1 MSTQTLDIL
10 EPLQAILGDRAV
22 LADAM
27 EAERRRRDYM
37 VSAVAPAIVVYP
49 LSTEE
54 VSQVL
59 KLCND
64 RRQPVVPQGG
74 LTGLSG
80 GATPGREGM
89 VALSL
94 DRMRAIEE
102 IDLNAAVMTV
112 QAGAVLQTVQEAAD
126 DAGMLFPLDLGGRGS
141 AQVGGLIGTNA
152 GGNRVLRYG
161 MMRDLVMGVEA
172 VLADGSVVS
181 SLNKM
186 LKNNT
191 GYDLKQLFIGSEGT
205 LGVVTRANLKLFSK
219 PAGAATALCGLAS
232 YDAALALLRR
242 ARAMLGG
249 TLSAFEVMWSDFY
262 EMGVREFGR
271 RPLAGPHGLYVLLD
285 ALGADSEADD
295 ARFEALIAA
304 AIEAGEVD
312 DAVIAQ
318 STQQTRE
325 LWKIRET
332 PAEFPRMFSPHI
344 PFDVSVPT
352 GQIGDFAAEIDRRMK
367 AALPTL
373 NTVYFGHVA
382 DSNLHVGVQA
392 AHGEDP
398 ALVKQVVYDVVRDF
412 KGSIS
417 AEHGIGTEKKKYL
430 GYSRSPVELALMRSL
445 KDTLD
450 PNGVLNP
457 GKVLEPV

>member
-10 EPLQAILGDRAV
+10 EPLKAILGDRAV
-22 LADAM
+22 PADAM
-27 EAERRRRDYM
+27 EAERRNHDFM
-37 VSAVAPAIVVYP
+37 VTGIAPAIVVYP
-49 LSTEE
+49 TSTEE
-54 VSQVL
+54 VSRVL
-59 KLCND
+59 KLCNE

-80 GATPGREGM
+80 GATPSREGV

-112 QAGAVLQTVQEAAD
+112 QAGAVLQVVQEAAD
-126 DAGMLFPLDLGGRGS
+126 EAGMLFPLDLGGRGS

-205 LGVVTRANLKLFSK
+205 LGVVTRANLKLFPK

-271 RPLAGPHGLYVLLD
+271 RPLDGQHTLYVLLD
-285 ALGADSEADD
+285 ALGADPEADD
-295 ARFEALIAA
+295 ARFEALITA

-318 STQQTRE
+318 SSQQTRE

-352 GQIGDFAAEIDRRMK
+352 GQIGDFAAEIEMRMK
-367 AALPTL
+367 AVLPTL

-398 ALVKQVVYDVVRDF
+398 AVVKQAVYDVVREF

-430 GYSRSPVELALMRSL
+430 AYSRSPVELALMRSL

-457 GKVLEPV
+457 GKVLG

>member
-1 MSTQTLDIL
+1 MDSNSLHL
-10 EPLQAILGDRAV
+10 KLQAILGDRAV

-27 EAERRRRDYM
+27 EGERRRADYM
-37 VSAVAPAIVVYP
+37 TRGPAPAVVVYP
-49 LSTEE
+49 VSTEE
-54 VSQVL
+54 VSAVL
-59 KLCND
+59 KLCHELG
-64 RRQPVVPQGG
+64 QAVVPQGG
-74 LTGLSG
+74 LTGLAG
-80 GATPGREGM
+80 GAVPKQEGM

-126 DAGMLFPLDLGGRGS
+126 EAGMLFPLDLGGRGS

-161 MMRDLVMGVEA
+161 MMRDLVLGLEA
-172 VLADGSVVS
+172 VLPDGRVVS

-191 GYDLKQLFIGSEGT
+191 GYDLKQMFIGSEGT
-205 LGVVTRANLKLFSK
+205 LGVVTRANLKLFPK
-219 PAGAATALCGLAS
+219 PSTTATAICGLSS
-232 YDAALALLRR
+232 YDNAMALLRR

-249 TLSAFEVMWSDFY
+249 TLSAFELMWSDFY

-271 RPLAGPHGLYVLLD
+271 RPLAGPHPLYVLLD
-285 ALGADSEADD
+285 ALGSDPEADD
-295 ARFEALIAA
+295 ARFEALITA

-312 DAVIAQ
+312 DAAIAQ
-318 STQQTRE
+318 NTQQTRE
-325 LWKIRET
+325 IWRIREV
-332 PAEFPRMFSPHI
+332 PGEFPKMFAPHI

-352 GQIGDFAAEIDRRMK
+352 GQIGGFAAELDRRLK
-367 AALPTL
+367 EAFPTL
-373 NTVYFGHVA
+373 GTVYFGHVA

-392 AHGEDP
+392 AHGEDE
-398 ALVKQVVYDVVRDF
+398 AGIKHVVYEVTRAF

-430 GYSRSPVELALMRSL
+430 SYSRSETELGVMRAL
-445 KDTLD
+445 KQALD
-450 PNGVLNP
+450 PKGILNP
-457 GKVLEPV
+457 GKVLL

>member
-1 MSTQTLDIL
+1 MDAQIQSLHHK
-10 EPLQAILGDRAV
+10 LQAILGERAV
-22 LADAM
+22 MVDAM
-27 EAERRRRDYM
+27 EAERRRHDFM
-37 VSAVAPAIVVYP
+37 IQGAAPALVVYP
-49 LSTEE
+49 VTTEE
-54 VSQVL
+54 VAAVL

-64 RRQPVVPQGG
+64 LGQPVVPQGG
-74 LTGLSG
+74 LTGLAG
-80 GATPGREGM
+80 GAAPKAQGM

-102 IDLNAAVMTV
+102 IDLDAAVMTV
-112 QAGAVLQTVQEAAD
+112 QAGVVLQTVQEAAD
-126 DAGMLFPLDLGGRGS
+126 QAGMLFPLDLGGRGS

-161 MMRDLVMGVEA
+161 MMRDLVLGVEA
-172 VLADGSVVS
+172 VTADGRIVS

-191 GYDLKQLFIGSEGT
+191 GYDLKQLFVGSEGT
-205 LGVVTRANLKLFSK
+205 LGVVTRANLKLFPK
-219 PAGAATALCGLAS
+219 PATAATAICGLQS
-232 YDAALALLRR
+232 YDDALALLRR

-249 TLSAFEVMWSDFY
+249 SLSAFEVMWGDFY

-271 RPLAGPHGLYVLLD
+271 RPLSGTHAVYVLLD
-285 ALGADSEADD
+285 ALGADPEADE
-295 ARFEALIAA
+295 ARFEHLISS

-318 STQQTRE
+318 SSQQTRE
-325 LWKIRET
+325 LWRIREI
-332 PAEFPRMFSPHI
+332 PGEFPRVFAPHV

-352 GQIGDFAAEIDRRMK
+352 GQIGGFAEELDRRLK

-373 NTVYFGHVA
+373 GTVYFGHVA
-382 DSNLHVGVQA
+382 DSNLHIGVQA
-392 AHGEDP
+392 AHGEDES
-398 ALVKQVVYDVVRDF
+398 AVKQVVYDAVRDF

-430 GYSRSPVELALMRSL
+430 GYSRSETELGLMRAL
-445 KDTLD
+445 KQALD
-450 PNGVLNP
+450 PKGILNP
-457 GKVLEPV
+457 GKVLA

>member
-1 MSTQTLDIL
+1 MDPKIQSLHQQLR
-10 EPLQAILGDRAV
+10 AILGDRAQI
-22 LADAM
+22 ADAM
-27 EAERRRRDYM
+27 EAERRRRDFM
-37 VSAVAPAIVVYP
+37 TQGPAPAIVVHP
-49 LSTEE
+49 ASTEE
-54 VSQVL
+54 VAAVL
-59 KLCND
+59 KLCNSLG
-64 RRQPVVPQGG
+64 QPVVPQGG
-74 LTGLSG
+74 LTGLAG
-80 GATPGREGM
+80 GAVPKTPGA

-102 IDLNAAVMTV
+102 IDVNAAVMTV

-126 DAGMLFPLDLGGRGS
+126 EAGMLFPLDLGGRGS

-161 MMRDLVMGVEA
+161 MMRDLVLGVEA
-172 VLADGSVVS
+172 VTADGQIVS

-191 GYDLKQLFIGSEGT
+191 GYDLKQLFVGSEGT
-205 LGVVTRANLKLFSK
+205 LGVVTRANLKLFPK
-219 PAGAATALCGLAS
+219 PATAATALCGLAS

-271 RPLAGPHGLYVLLD
+271 RPLAGPHAVYVLLD
-285 ALGADSEADD
+285 ALGADPGADE
-295 ARFEALIAA
+295 ARFEALVTA

-318 STQQTRE
+318 SSQQTRE
-325 LWKIRET
+325 LWRIREV
-332 PAEFPRMFSPHI
+332 PGEFPRVFAPHI

-352 GQIGDFAAEIDRRMK
+352 GQIGTLTEALDSRLK
-367 AALPTL
+367 AAYPTL
-373 NTVYFGHVA
+373 GTVYFGHVA

-392 AHGEDP
+392 AHGEDE
-398 ALVKQVVYDVVRDF
+398 AGVKQVVYDTVRDF

-430 GYSRSPVELALMRSL
+430 GYSRSQTELGLMKAL
-445 KDTLD
+445 KQTLD
-450 PNGVLNP
+450 PKGILNP
-457 GKVLEPV
+457 GKVLA

>member
-1 MSTQTLDIL
+1 MSTQTPDIL
-10 EPLQAILGDRAV
+10 APLQAILGERAV

-27 EAERRRRDYM
+27 EADRRRRDFM
-37 VSAVAPAIVVYP
+37 VSAAAPAIVVYP
-49 LSTEE
+49 ASTEE

-80 GATPGREGM
+80 GATPVREGL

-205 LGVVTRANLKLFSK
+205 LGVVTRANLKLFPK

-271 RPLAGPHGLYVLLD
+271 RPLAGPHHLYVLLD
-285 ALGADSEADD
+285 ALGADPDADD

-352 GQIGDFAAEIDRRMK
+352 GQIGDFAAEIERRMK
-367 AALPTL
+367 AVLPTL

-392 AHGEDP
+392 ANGEDP
-398 ALVKQVVYDVVRDF
+398 ALVKQAVYDVVRDF

-445 KDTLD
+445 KDALD

-457 GKVLEPV
+457 GKVLS

>member
-1 MSTQTLDIL
+1 MDIESL
-10 EPLQAILGDRAV
+10 HQSLQAVLGERAV
-22 LADAM
+22 KADAM
-27 EAERRRRDYM
+27 EAERRRADFMTRG
-37 VSAVAPAIVVYP
+37 AAPAIVAYP
-49 LSTEE
+49 VSTEE
-54 VSQVL
+54 VSAVL
-59 KLCND
+59 KLCYD
-64 RRQPVVPQGG
+64 LGQAVVPQGG
-74 LTGLSG
+74 LTGLAG
-80 GATPGREGM
+80 GAVPRQEGM

-94 DRMRAIEE
+94 ERMKAIEE

-126 DAGMLFPLDLGGRGS
+126 AAGMLFPLDLGGRGS

-161 MMRDLVMGVEA
+161 MMRDLVLGLEA
-172 VLADGSVVS
+172 VLPDGQVVS

-205 LGVVTRANLKLFSK
+205 LGVVTRANLKLFPK
-219 PAGAATALCGLAS
+219 PATAATAICGLAS

-271 RPLAGPHGLYVLLD
+271 RPLAGPHAVYVLLD
-285 ALGADSEADD
+285 ALGSDPEADD
-295 ARFEALIAA
+295 DRFEALVGA

-318 STQQTRE
+318 SSQQTRE
-325 LWKIRET
+325 MWRIREV
-332 PAEFPRMFSPHI
+332 PAEFPRVFAPHI

-352 GQIGDFAAEIDRRMK
+352 GQIGVFADELDRRLK
-367 AALPTL
+367 AAYPTL
-373 NTVYFGHVA
+373 GTVYFGHVA

-392 AHGEDP
+392 AQGEDE
-398 ALVKQVVYDVVRDF
+398 AGVKHVVYEVVRDF
-412 KGSIS
+412 RGSIS

-430 GYSRSPVELALMRSL
+430 GYSRSEAELGVMRAL
-445 KDTLD
+445 KQALD
-450 PNGVLNP
+450 PKGILNP
-457 GKVLEPV
+457 GKVLA

>member
-1 MSTQTLDIL
+1 MDIQSL
-10 EPLQAILGDRAV
+10 HQKLQAILGDRALV
-22 LADAM
+22 ADAM
-27 EAERRRRDYM
+27 EGERRRRDFM
-37 VSAVAPAIVVYP
+37 TEGPAPAIVVYP
-49 LSTEE
+49 ASTEE
-54 VSQVL
+54 VAAVL

-64 RRQPVVPQGG
+64 VGQPVVPQGG
-74 LTGLSG
+74 LTGLAG
-80 GATPGREGM
+80 GAVPRVEGA

-126 DAGMLFPLDLGGRGS
+126 AAGMLFPLDLGGRGS

-161 MMRDLVMGVEA
+161 MMRDLVLGVEA
-172 VLADGSVVS
+172 VMADGRIVS

-191 GYDLKQLFIGSEGT
+191 GYDLKQLFVGSEGT
-205 LGVVTRANLKLFSK
+205 LGVVTRANLKLFPK
-219 PAGAATALCGLAS
+219 PATTATALCGLQS
-232 YDAALALLRR
+232 YEAALALLRR

-249 TLSAFEVMWSDFY
+249 ALSAFEVMWSDFY

-271 RPLAGPHGLYVLLD
+271 RPLDGTHRVYVLLD
-285 ALGADSEADD
+285 ALGSDPEADE
-295 ARFEALIAA
+295 ARFESLITS

-318 STQQTRE
+318 SSQQTRE
-325 LWKIRET
+325 LWRIREV
-332 PAEFPRMFSPHI
+332 PGEFPRVFAPHI

-352 GQIGDFAAEIDRRMK
+352 GEIGTLTEALDSRLK
-367 AALPTL
+367 AAFPTL
-373 NTVYFGHVA
+373 GMVYFGHVA

-392 AHGEDP
+392 AHGEDE
-398 ALVKQVVYDVVRDF
+398 ARVKQVVYDTVRDF

-430 GYSRSPVELALMRSL
+430 GYSRSETELGLMKAL
-445 KDTLD
+445 KHTLD
-450 PNGVLNP
+450 PKGILNP
-457 GKVLEPV
+457 GKVLAI

>member
-1 MSTQTLDIL
+1 MDIENL
-10 EPLQAILGDRAV
+10 HTELQAILGDRAV

-27 EAERRRRDYM
+27 EAERRRADFM
-37 VSAVAPAIVVYP
+37 TKGPPPAVVVYP
-49 LSTEE
+49 VSTEE
-54 VSQVL
+54 VSAVL
-59 KLCND
+59 KACHE
-64 RRQPVVPQGG
+64 RGQAVVPQGG

-80 GATPGREGM
+80 GCVPGREGM

-94 DRMRAIEE
+94 ERMRAIEE

-112 QAGAVLQTVQEAAD
+112 QAGAVLQVVQEAAD
-126 DAGMLFPLDLGGRGS
+126 EAGMLFPLDLGGRGS

-161 MMRDLVMGVEA
+161 MMRDLVLGLEA
-172 VLADGSVVS
+172 VLPDGQIVS

-191 GYDLKQLFIGSEGT
+191 GYDLKQLFIGAEGT
-205 LGVVTRANLKLFSK
+205 LGVVTRANLKLFPRPSTT
-219 PAGAATALCGLAS
+219 ATAICGLAS

-262 EMGVREFGR
+262 EMGAREFGR
-271 RPLAGPHGLYVLLD
+271 RPLAGPHPVYVLLD
-285 ALGADSEADD
+285 ALGADPEADD
-295 ARFEALIAA
+295 ARFEALIGA

-325 LWKIRET
+325 MWRIREI
-332 PAEFPRMFSPHI
+332 PGEFPKVFAPHI

-352 GQIGDFAAEIDRRMK
+352 GQIGVFAGELDRRLK
-367 AALPTL
+367 AAFPTL
-373 NTVYFGHVA
+373 GTVYFGHVA

-392 AHGEDP
+392 AQGEDQ
-398 ALVKQVVYDVVRDF
+398 AAVKQVVYEVTREF

-430 GYSRSPVELALMRSL
+430 GYSRSETELAVMRAL
-445 KDTLD
+445 KQTLD
-450 PNGVLNP
+450 PKGIMNP
-457 GKVLEPV
+457 GKVLL

>member
-1 MSTQTLDIL
+1 MDIESL
-10 EPLQAILGDRAV
+10 HSELKAILGERA
-22 LADAM
+22 LRADAL
-27 EAERRRRDYM
+27 EAERRRADFM
-37 VSAVAPAIVVYP
+37 TKGPPPAIVVYP
-49 LSTEE
+49 ATTEE
-54 VSQVL
+54 VSAVL
-59 KLCND
+59 KLCHA
-64 RRQPVVPQGG
+64 RGQAVVPQGG

-80 GATPGREGM
+80 GCVPGGEGM

-94 DRMRAIEE
+94 DRMKAIEE

-126 DAGMLFPLDLGGRGS
+126 AAGMLFPLDLGGRGS

-161 MMRDLVMGVEA
+161 MMRDLVLGLEA
-172 VLADGSVVS
+172 VLPDGRIVS

-191 GYDLKQLFIGSEGT
+191 GYDLKQLFIGAEGT
-205 LGVVTRANLKLFSK
+205 LGVVTRANLKLFPK
-219 PAGAATALCGLAS
+219 PATAATAICGLKS
-232 YDAALALLRR
+232 YDDALALLRR

-262 EMGVREFGR
+262 EMGAREFGR
-271 RPLAGPHGLYVLLD
+271 RPLAGPHEVYVLLD
-285 ALGADSEADD
+285 ALGADPEADD
-295 ARFEALIAA
+295 ARFEALVGA
-304 AIEAGEVD
+304 AIEAGEVE

-318 STQQTRE
+318 SSQQTRE
-325 LWKIRET
+325 MWRIREI
-332 PAEFPRMFSPHI
+332 PGEFPKVFAPHI

-352 GQIGDFAAEIDRRMK
+352 GQIGVFAGALDRALK
-367 AALPTL
+367 AAYPTL
-373 NTVYFGHVA
+373 GTVYFGHVA

-392 AHGEDP
+392 AHGEDE
-398 ALVKQVVYDVVRDF
+398 AGVKHVVYEVVRAF

-430 GYSRSPVELALMRSL
+430 GYSRSETELAVMKAL
-445 KDTLD
+445 KQALD
-450 PNGVLNP
+450 PKGILNP
-457 GKVLEPV
+457 GKVLL

>member
-1 MSTQTLDIL
+1 MDIQSLHQT
-10 EPLQAILGDRAV
+10 LQAILGDRAV

-27 EAERRRRDYM
+27 EAERRRADFM
-37 VSAVAPAIVVYP
+37 THGPAPAVVAYP
-49 LSTEE
+49 VSTEE
-54 VSQVL
+54 VSAVL
-59 KLCND
+59 RACHEMG
-64 RRQPVVPQGG
+64 QAVVPQGG
-74 LTGLSG
+74 LTGLAG
-80 GATPGREGM
+80 GAVPKQDGM

-112 QAGAVLQTVQEAAD
+112 QAGAVLQVVQEAAD
-126 DAGMLFPLDLGGRGS
+126 EAGMLFPLDLGGRGS

-161 MMRDLVMGVEA
+161 MMRDLVLGLEA
-172 VLADGSVVS
+172 VLPDGQVVS

-205 LGVVTRANLKLFSK
+205 LGVVTRANLKLFPRPSTT
-219 PAGAATALCGLAS
+219 ATAICGLNT
-232 YDAALALLRR
+232 YDDALALLRR

-271 RPLAGPHGLYVLLD
+271 RPLAGPHPVYVLLD
-285 ALGADSEADD
+285 ALGADPEADD
-295 ARFEALIAA
+295 SRFEALISA

-318 STQQTRE
+318 SSQQTRE
-325 LWKIRET
+325 MWRIREI
-332 PAEFPRMFSPHI
+332 PGEFPKVFAPHI

-352 GQIGDFAAEIDRRMK
+352 GEIGVFAGELDRRLK
-367 AALPTL
+367 AAFPNLG
-373 NTVYFGHVA
+373 TVYFGHVA

-392 AHGEDP
+392 AQGEDE
-398 ALVKQVVYDVVRDF
+398 AAVKHVVYEVTREF

-430 GYSRSPVELALMRSL
+430 GYSRSETELGVMRAL
-445 KDTLD
+445 KQALD
-450 PNGVLNP
+450 PKGILNP
-457 GKVLEPV
+457 GKVLA

>member
-1 MSTQTLDIL
+1 MDAQTQSLHQK
-10 EPLQAILGDRAV
+10 LQAILGERAQ
-22 LADAM
+22 LAGAM
-27 EAERRRRDYM
+27 EAERRRRDFM
-37 VSAVAPAIVVYP
+37 TEGPAPAIVVYP
-49 LSTEE
+49 ATTEE
-54 VSQVL
+54 VSAVL
-59 KLCND
+59 ALCNSLG
-64 RRQPVVPQGG
+64 QAVTPQGG

-80 GATPGREGM
+80 GAVPAREGM

-94 DRMRAIEE
+94 ERMRAIEE

-126 DAGMLFPLDLGGRGS
+126 EAGMLFPLDLGGRGS

-161 MMRDLVMGVEA
+161 MMRDLVLGVEA
-172 VLADGSVVS
+172 VLADGRIVS
-181 SLNKM
+181 SMNKM

-191 GYDLKQLFIGSEGT
+191 GYDLKQLFIGAEGT
-205 LGVVTRANLKLFSK
+205 LGVVTRANLKLFPR
-219 PAGAATALCGLAS
+219 PASTTTAICGLQS

-271 RPLAGPHGLYVLLD
+271 RPLAGAHPVYVLLD
-285 ALGADSEADD
+285 ALGADPEADD
-295 ARFEALIAA
+295 ARFEALITS

-312 DAVIAQ
+312 DAAIAQ
-318 STQQTRE
+318 SSQQ
-325 LWKIRET
+325 IREMWRIREV
-332 PAEFPRMFSPHI
+332 PGEFPRMFAPHI

-352 GQIGDFAAEIDRRMK
+352 GQIGDLTEALDQRLK
-367 AALPTL
+367 AAFPTL
-373 NTVYFGHVA
+373 GTVYFGHVA

-392 AHGEDP
+392 AHGEDE
-398 ALVKQVVYDVVRDF
+398 AEVKRVVYDVVRDF

-430 GYSRSPVELALMRSL
+430 GYSRSETELGLMKAL
-445 KDTLD
+445 KQTLD
-450 PNGVLNP
+450 PKGILNP
-457 GKVLEPV
+457 GKVLL

>member
-1 MSTQTLDIL
+1 MDIKSL
-10 EPLQAILGDRAV
+10 HQQLQAILGERAV

-27 EAERRRRDYM
+27 EAERRRADFMTRGP
-37 VSAVAPAIVVYP
+37 APAIVAYP
-49 LSTEE
+49 ASTEE
-54 VSQVL
+54 VSAVL
-59 KLCND
+59 RLCHALG
-64 RRQPVVPQGG
+64 QAVAPQGG

-80 GATPGREGM
+80 GAVPYQEGM

-126 DAGMLFPLDLGGRGS
+126 EAGMLFPLDLGGRGS

-161 MMRDLVMGVEA
+161 MMRDLVLGLEA
-172 VLADGSVVS
+172 VLPTGEVVS

-186 LKNNT
+186 MKNNT

-205 LGVVTRANLKLFSK
+205 LGVVTRANLKLFPK
-219 PAGAATALCGLAS
+219 PSTTATAICGLES
-232 YDAALALLRR
+232 YDHALALLRR

-271 RPLAGPHGLYVLLD
+271 RPLAGPHPLYVLLD
-285 ALGADSEADD
+285 ALGADPEADD
-295 ARFEALIAA
+295 ARFEALIGA

-325 LWKIRET
+325 MWRIREV
-332 PAEFPRMFSPHI
+332 PGEFPKVFAPHI

-352 GQIGDFAAEIDRRMK
+352 GQIGVFMGELDRRLK
-367 AALPTL
+367 SAFPTL
-373 NTVYFGHVA
+373 GTVYFGHVA

-392 AHGEDP
+392 AQGEDE
-398 ALVKQVVYDVVRDF
+398 AGVKHVVYEVTREF

-430 GYSRSPVELALMRSL
+430 AYSRSDAELGVMRAL
-445 KDTLD
+445 KQTLD
-450 PNGVLNP
+450 PKGILNP
-457 GKVLEPV
+457 GKVLG

>member
-1 MSTQTLDIL
+1 MDAPIQSLHQQLQT
-10 EPLQAILGDRAV
+10 ILGDRAL
-22 LADAM
+22 LAGDM
-27 EAERRRRDYM
+27 EGERRRRDFM
-37 VSAVAPAIVVYP
+37 IAGIAPAIVVYP
-49 LSTEE
+49 TSTEE
-54 VSQVL
+54 VAAVL
-59 KLCND
+59 KLCNSLG
-64 RRQPVVPQGG
+64 QPVTPQGG

-80 GATPGREGM
+80 GAVPAREGM

-112 QAGAVLQTVQEAAD
+112 QAGAILQTVQEAAD
-126 DAGMLFPLDLGGRGS
+126 EAGMLFPLDLGGRGS

-161 MMRDLVMGVEA
+161 MMRDLVLGLEA
-172 VLADGSVVS
+172 VTADGQIIS

-191 GYDLKQLFIGSEGT
+191 GYDLKQLFVGSEGT
-205 LGVVTRANLKLFSK
+205 LGVVTRANLKIFPK
-219 PAGAATALCGLAS
+219 PATTATALCGVAS

-271 RPLAGPHGLYVLLD
+271 RPLAGPHPVYVLLD
-285 ALGADSEADD
+285 ALGADPEADE
-295 ARFEALIAA
+295 ARFEALITS

-318 STQQTRE
+318 SSQQTRE
-325 LWKIRET
+325 LWKIREV

-352 GQIGDFAAEIDRRMK
+352 GEIGSLTE
-367 AALPTL
+367 ALDGRL
-373 NTVYFGHVA
+373 
-382 DSNLHVGVQA
+382 
-392 AHGEDP
+392 
-398 ALVKQVVYDVVRDF
+398 
-412 KGSIS
+412 
-417 AEHGIGTEKKKYL
+417 
-430 GYSRSPVELALMRSL
+430 
-445 KDTLD
+445 
-450 PNGVLNP
+450 
-457 GKVLEPV
+457 